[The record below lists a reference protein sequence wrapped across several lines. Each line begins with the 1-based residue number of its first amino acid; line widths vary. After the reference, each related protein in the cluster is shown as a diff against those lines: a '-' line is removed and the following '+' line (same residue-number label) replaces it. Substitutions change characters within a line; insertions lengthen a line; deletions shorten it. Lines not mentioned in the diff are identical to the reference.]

1 MGKARGSQL
10 RRRGHLFVASL
21 TIAKIRRAECGPSE
35 QGFVVDSFNAQM
47 LSLAQSG

>member
-1 MGKARGSQL
+1 MGKARGLQL